1 MNLRLVLSLL
11 AMGLYLNSH
20 AQWVETPIDI
30 KTGYYLSSVQALDSN
45 TFIGHDGQSDF
56 FITTDYGATFTKQT
70 ISFGALL
77 GNLYHRSKDTGFF
90 VDHFFYRIRFTTDAW
105 QSDSNYIISDGI
117 DTAFKF
123 AYPWVYYELANGKA
137 IALGDSSKGYLEA
150 WWTEDNGNTWTRAAN
165 QAALLG
171 GYKME
176 LNYARIPKPWV
187 SGDTFIVALPSKE
200 SYLPSLLLKTF
211 NGGKDWIRHEIA
223 PAYRFYR
230 DLAFED
236 ANRIIMSRSQFP
248 GSTTIARSM
257 DGGVTWDT
265 SLKVLE
271 YFQNITSVKNG
282 NITLFFA
289 SGIGSGYSGDF
300 GETWTTLDNLIHRG
314 LYFYD
319 ANHGLSTMSKS
330 QSNGGVRMFDGI
342 FTGVKDV
349 NSSSSLSLYPN
360 PSRGNITL
368 QSNQDGVFELRD
380 NLGKVVGDYPV
391 LFGENRMEI
400 KLAPG
405 VYFGQ
410 LIGTN
415 QSVKILITN

>member
-1 MNLRLVLSLL
+1 MNLKLKLSLL
-11 AMGLYLNSH
+11 AMCLYLNSH

-45 TFIGHDGQSDF
+45 TFIGHDGESDF
-56 FITTDYGATFTKQT
+56 FITTDYGATFTKRT
-70 ISFGALL
+70 NPFGIKS
-77 GNLYHRSKDTGFF
+77 GNLYHRSLDTGFF
-90 VDHFFYRIRFTTDAW
+90 VDHLFYRITFTTDAW
-105 QSDSNYIISDGI
+105 QSFSNYSISDGM
-117 DTAFKF
+117 DTAFQK
-123 AYPWVYYELANGKA
+123 AVPWVYYELANGKA

-165 QAALLG
+165 QASLLG
-171 GYKME
+171 GFKME
-176 LNYARIPKPWV
+176 LNYARIPKPWI

-223 PAYRFYR
+223 PTYRFYR

-236 ANRIIMSRSQFP
+236 ANKIIMSRSYYP
-248 GSTTIARSM
+248 GSSTIARST
-257 DGGVTWDT
+257 DGGMTWDT
-265 SLKVLE
+265 TLKILD
-271 YFQNITSVKNG
+271 YYQYITSVKNG
-282 NITLFFA
+282 HTTLFFA
-289 SGIGSGYSGDF
+289 SGIGSAYSSDF
-300 GETWTTLDNLIHRG
+300 GETWTKLDNLNHRG

-319 ANHGLSTMSKS
+319 ANHGLSSMQKS
-330 QSNGGVRMFDGI
+330 PSNGGVRMFDGI
-342 FTGVKDV
+342 FTGVKEV

-380 NLGKVVGDYPV
+380 NLGKVVGEYPV
-391 LFGENRMEI
+391 IYGENRMEI

-410 LIGTN
+410 LLGTK